1 MPDYGLHTNLE
12 SLEGTSDGT
21 VQTLSLKRR
30 SRKLVIINDHASN
43 PLSYKFNT
51 SENFATLKGTEVL
64 TIYFTT
70 NQVIIQG
77 TSCPYRI
84 WIYG

>member
-1 MPDYGLHTNLE
+1 MSDVHANLE

-21 VQTLSLKRR
+21 VQTLSFTRK

-43 PLSYKFNT
+43 DLSFKFNS
-51 SENFATLKGTEVL
+51 SETFATLKATEVITL
-64 TIYFTT
+64 YFTG

-77 TSCPYRI
+77 TSVPYRI

>member
-1 MPDYGLHTNLE
+1 MPDYGVHANLE

-21 VQTLSLKRR
+21 VETLTLKRK

-43 PLSYKFNT
+43 ALSYKFNS
-51 SENFATLKGTEVL
+51 SEDFATLKATEVL